1 MGGVVEVHFLLA
13 ALLAEGFDHRGYF
26 GGGEERMAAECAGSD
41 AFFYAD
47 YFAAVKAVGRCC

>member
-13 ALLAEGFDHRGYF
+13 ALLAEGVDHGGYL
-26 GGGEERMAAECAGSD
+26 GGGEERVVAECAGSD

-47 YFAAVKAVGRCC
+47 YFAAVEAVGGCG

>member
-13 ALLAEGFDHRGYF
+13 ALLAEGVDHGGYL
-26 GGGEERMAAECAGSD
+26 GGGEERVIAECAGSD

-47 YFAAVKAVGRCC
+47 YFAAVEAVGGCC